1 MDWLD
6 QIGEVASAINP
17 LNIAGTAIG
26 KLVSGI
32 FSIIAGLVSDAVGGA
47 VSSFATLWMKV
58 PTPTISG
65 GDTKAVNPSDTAG
78 IMQAVGYVKWISL
91 VMAVFAIILLAA
103 RWAMKARRG
112 DGENAFGRLGV
123 ILAAVIGICTAT
135 ALVTMVLQTGPSRVG
150 GVVGKL
156 QAHLWFYMLVAAAI
170 SVMVGMVRLMM
181 ARDTQPADDTLKSLV
196 RLIVVAGAGTTLVQL
211 ALNAGDAFST
221 WLLNEATDHD
231 FNAAITKDLQ
241 ISGLM
246 PGGALLIII
255 LGLLSLIACLVQ
267 IALMILRSGLLVV
280 LVGILPLASANT
292 NTEWGMN
299 WYHKSLGWLVAFVL
313 YKPVASII
321 YATCF
326 WMISGGAF
334 GDQSGTIAGPMV
346 GFVFM
351 VCSIVALPALMKFA
365 VPAVSAMGSGSGGG
379 GAAAAA
385 PTGAMMLARG
395 SASSG
400 SSSSSPAPA
409 SGATSAPSGA
419 STAGGSS
426 SGAATGGAAST
437 GAGAASG
444 AAAGAGAA
452 AGPVGAGVSAAAG
465 AVKKA
470 KGAIESE
477 AGGETGGSSPSG
489 AAPAPSGGTSQAPA
503 GAATPSG
510 SAAQPAAP
518 AAAPQASGAASVPDR
533 TTGGDQA

>member
-6 QIGEVASAINP
+6 KIGEVASAINP

-65 GDTKAVNPSDTAG
+65 SDVKAVNPSDTAG
-78 IMQAVGYVKWISL
+78 VMQALGYVKWISL

-123 ILAAVIGICTAT
+123 ILAAVIGICSAT
-135 ALVTMVLQTGPSRVG
+135 ALVTTVLQTGPSRVG

-170 SVMVGMVRLMM
+170 SVMVSMVRLMM
-181 ARDTQPADDTLKSLV
+181 ARDTRPADDTLKSLV

-211 ALNAGDAFST
+211 VLNAGDAFST

-231 FNAAITKDLQ
+231 FNTTITKDLQ
-241 ISGLM
+241 ISGTM

-351 VCSIVALPALMKFA
+351 VCSTVALPALMKFA

-395 SASSG
+395 SG

-409 SGATSAPSGA
+409 SSASSAPSGV

-452 AGPVGAGVSAAAG
+452 AGPVGAGVSVAAG

-477 AGGETGGSSPSG
+477 AGNDTGSSSPSG

-518 AAAPQASGAASVPDR
+518 ASAPQASGAASVPDR

>member
-78 IMQAVGYVKWISL
+78 IMQALGYVKWISL

-395 SASSG
+395 S
-400 SSSSSPAPA
+400 
-409 SGATSAPSGA
+409 
-419 STAGGSS
+419 GSS

-452 AGPVGAGVSAAAG
+452 AGPVGAGVSVAAG

-477 AGGETGGSSPSG
+477 AGNDTGSSSPSG

-518 AAAPQASGAASVPDR
+518 ASAPQASGAASVPDR